1 MLLNGWKEIAAYLKT
16 SVRTVQRW
24 QLSGLPI
31 VRPGN
36 GARGSV
42 IAYSE
47 QVDRWLLS
55 RGKDRLRVRSNGTA
69 RERLLLLKNL
79 ERAHLLAVQLG
90 EVRDRMQSQL
100 RDLCFAVSAMGNR
113 PSIDALPTLALPL
126 PKRTIRDEVPD

>member
-1 MLLNGWKEIAAYLKT
+1 MLLNGWKEIASYLKT

-36 GARGSV
+36 GIRGSV

-47 QVDRWLLS
+47 QVDQWLLS
-55 RGKDRLRVRSNGTA
+55 RGKGRLRVPSNGIAT
-69 RERLLLLKNL
+69 ERLLLLKNL

-90 EVRDRMQSQL
+90 EARDRMQSQL
-100 RDLCFAVSAMGNR
+100 QDLCFSVSAMGNR
-113 PSIDALPTLALPL
+113 PSIDALPTVAMPI
-126 PKRTIRDEVPD
+126 PKRTTRDEVPD

>member
-90 EVRDRMQSQL
+90 EARDRMQSQL